1 MMRVADKY
9 GHYDLIEFWGDKMAR
24 NDFFTKQDQFFRN
37 LSYVDIIDKALYD
50 ARTFAKYSLDM
61 GLSKKD
67 ITLGCVLA
75 ARIGTGNKTELNFY
89 EKRLID
95 KVMEMFGW
103 NQNDITNVVYPE
115 VASRVSETNYESLL
129 WLSLDSKL
137 SAPFLSLILDFAYID
152 NVVDENVMDRID
164 EIFFG
169 NTDKNTES
177 DKNSL
182 KNTESGLTRLQLQND
197 EIKKEMLRV
206 LRKSGRPHTVN
217 ELSDICKRSSAKIQ
231 SLLQRL
237 CEAGKVKEIFLDESE
252 TTKAYIINDSI

>member
-1 MMRVADKY
+1 MRVADKY

-115 VASRVSETNYESLL
+115 VARRVSETNYESIL

-152 NVVDENVMDRID
+152 NVVDEKVMDRID
-164 EIFFG
+164 EIFFD

-177 DKNSL
+177 VKNSL
-182 KNTESGLTRLQLQND
+182 KNSESGATLLQLRNEELKE
-197 EIKKEMLRV
+197 EILKV
-206 LRKSGRPHTVN
+206 LRKSDRPNTVK
-217 ELSDICKRSSAKIQ
+217 ELSDICKRSSAKMIYVRDHR
-231 SLLQRL
+231 QRYNR
-237 CEAGKVKEIFLDESE
+237 CYKGCVRQEK
-252 TTKAYIINDSI
+252 